1 MSAARTSSTPS
12 GPARTR
18 GGRAVPELPDDA
30 RAALD
35 EVPAA
40 RAAWDRLAPSHRREH
55 VEAILDAKKPET
67 RARRIARMVEKLGS
81 DRPSLSNPPSTRP
94 MLAKMGIATG
104 QRILILDADEA
115 AMASWS
121 GLPAG
126 CTLDQRAG
134 RRGYD
139 VVVLYAAT
147 AADLA
152 RRLPTALRAVGSAG
166 ILWVAYLKQSSGR
179 ATTLT
184 RDVGWEPTRRPDLK
198 PVAMIA
204 LDDDWAGAKFRLL
217 PTGPSR

>member
-1 MSAARTSSTPS
+1 MASARRTTARTPPKRP
-12 GPARTR
+12 PA
-18 GGRAVPELPDDA
+18 GRPVPDLPPDA
-30 RAALD
+30 RVALEAAPAAL
-35 EVPAA
+35 
-40 RAAWDRLAPSHRREH
+40 AAWGRLAPSHRREH
-55 VEAILDAKKPET
+55 VEAILEAKKPET
-67 RARRIARMVEKLGS
+67 RARRIARMVAKLES
-81 DRPSLSNPPSTRP
+81 ARPSLSNPTSMKP
-94 MLAKMGIATG
+94 MVAKMGIAAG
-104 QRILILDADEA
+104 QRVLLLEADAA
-115 AMASWS
+115 ALASWQA
-121 GLPAG
+121 LPTG

-147 AADLA
+147 AALLA

-184 RDVGWEPTRRPDLK
+184 RDIGWEPTRRPDLK

-204 LDDDWAGAKFRLL
+204 LDDDWAGSKFRLL